1 MARIY
6 KTTDRIDVKI
16 DDISIKISPLNFEQK
31 CEIQTQL
38 LSGQPM
44 DIVRAART
52 AIKFCVKEVSGI
64 EDADGNPHKL
74 EFNNGEL
81 TDSSID
87 DLLNLEQQEKI
98 RLLCTTMLHGVPKQ
112 LLDPQTGKP
121 MAGVKIERGPSRKK
135 K

>member
-6 KTTDRIDVKI
+6 KTTDKISVKV
-16 DDISIKISPLNFEQK
+16 DDIVLKISPLNFEQK

-44 DIVRAART
+44 DIVRAARM
-52 AIKFCVKEVSGI
+52 AIKFAVKDVQGI
-64 EDADGNPHKL
+64 EDQEGNPYEL
-74 EFNNGEL
+74 DFSNGEL
-81 TDSSID
+81 SDDSID

-98 RLLCTTMLHGVPKQ
+98 SILCTSLLHGVPKD
-112 LLDPQTGKP
+112 LIDPQTGKP
-121 MAGVKIERGPSRKK
+121 MPGVKIERGPARKK

>member
-6 KTTDRIDVKI
+6 RTSDKISVKI
-16 DDISIKISPLNFEQK
+16 DDITLKISPLNFEQK

-38 LSGQPM
+38 LSGKPM
-44 DIVRAART
+44 DIVRAARM
-52 AIKFCVKEVSGI
+52 ALKFSVKEVAGI
-64 EDADGNPHKL
+64 EEEDGSPYQL
-74 EFNNGEL
+74 EFDNDEL
-81 TDSSID
+81 SDHCID

-98 RLLCTTMLHGVPKQ
+98 SVLCTSLLHGVPKE
-112 LLDPQTGKP
+112 LIDPQTGKP